1 MPDLI
6 PECHWDEGV
15 LFMSRW
21 NSVRRIFAGRKLA
34 AIAAVWLIVI
44 AVAAIAAPWLA
55 PFDPLEIDPVSR
67 LSEPGGAFL
76 FGTDHFGRDTF
87 SRALYGARMAV
98 IIGVGCV
105 VIALVLGGLIGMLS
119 AYFTTLGHFLMRGVD
134 VLMAFPALLL
144 ALVLMTLLERSV
156 VNTIIVIGLVYAAT
170 TSRILYGMT
179 LKLKSDVFVDA
190 ARCTGAGNFSILFR
204 HILPNLYSPLLVQ
217 ATFIFAF
224 AQLQAA
230 ALDFL
235 GLGLPPEIPSWGNM
249 LSEER
254 IYITRAPWLLLFPG
268 ALIILSVFSVNLVGD
283 ALRDNLDPR
292 FKDDI
297 AGV

>member
-1 MPDLI
+1 VKAI
-6 PECHWDEGV
+6 TS
-15 LFMSRW
+15 FM
-21 NSVRRIFAGRKLA
+21 RIFAGRKLA
-34 AIAAVWLIVI
+34 LIGAVWLCIVLL
-44 AVAAIAAPWLA
+44 AAIAAPVLA
-55 PFDPLEIDPVSR
+55 PFDPYEIDPVAR
-67 LSEPGGAFL
+67 LSEPAAPYL

-98 IIGVGCV
+98 TIGLGSVLV
-105 VIALVLGGLIGMLS
+105 ALLIGGLIGMLS
-119 AYFTTLGHFLMRGVD
+119 GYFTTLGHILMRLVD

-156 VNTIIVIGLVYAAT
+156 SNTILVIGIVYAT
-170 TSRILYGMT
+170 TTARILFGMT
-179 LKLKSDVFVDA
+179 LKLKNDVFVDA
-190 ARCTGAGNFSILFR
+190 ARCSGAGHISLLFR
-204 HILPNLYSPLLVQ
+204 HILPNLISPLLVQ

-235 GLGLPPEIPSWGNM
+235 GLGLPPEVASWGK
-249 LSEER
+249 
-254 IYITRAPWLLLFPG
+254 
-268 ALIILSVFSVNLVGD
+268 LIILSVFSMNLVGD
-283 ALRDNLDPR
+283 ALRDSLDPR

>member
-1 MPDLI
+1 
-6 PECHWDEGV
+6 
-15 LFMSRW
+15 MSALSAIRH
-21 NSVRRIFAGRKLA
+21 IFAGRKLA
-34 AIAAVWLIVI
+34 ALGAIWLCV
-44 AVAAIAAPWLA
+44 VLLAAIAAPLIA
-55 PFDPLEIDPVSR
+55 PFDPLEIDPVAR
-67 LSEPGGAFL
+67 LSEPGAPYL

-87 SRALYGARMAV
+87 SRALFGARMA
-98 IIGVGCV
+98 IYIGLGSVLL
-105 VIALVLGGLIGMLS
+105 ALVFGGLVGMLS
-119 AYFTTLGHFLMRGVD
+119 AYFTTLGHVLMRAVD

-156 VNTIIVIGLVYAAT
+156 TNTIIVIGIVYAT
-170 TSRILYGMT
+170 TTARILFGMT
-179 LKLKSDVFVDA
+179 LKLKNDVFVDA
-190 ARCTGAGNFSILFR
+190 ARCSGAGHASLLFR
-204 HILPNLYSPLLVQ
+204 HILPNLISPLLVQ

-254 IYITRAPWLLLFPG
+254 IYVTRAPWLLLFPG

-283 ALRDNLDPR
+283 AMRDRLDPR

>member
-1 MPDLI
+1 
-6 PECHWDEGV
+6 
-15 LFMSRW
+15 MSFISTIQNVFR
-21 NSVRRIFAGRKLA
+21 GRALA
-34 AIAAVWLIVI
+34 TIGMVWLCMILI
-44 AVAAIAAPWLA
+44 AAIAAPIFA
-55 PFDPLEIDPVSR
+55 PFDPLDIDPVER
-67 LSEPGGAFL
+67 LQEPGWAHF

-87 SRALYGARMAV
+87 SRSIYGARMT
-98 IIGVGCV
+98 V
-105 VIALVLGGLIGMLS
+105 VIGLGSVVFALVIGGLIGMLS
-119 AYFTTLGHFLMRGVD
+119 AYFTRLGHVLMRIVD

-156 VNTIIVIGLVYAAT
+156 TNTIIVIGIVYAT
-170 TSRILYGMT
+170 TTARILFGMT
-179 LKLKSDVFVDA
+179 LKLKGEVFVDA
-190 ARCTGAGNFSILFR
+190 AICSGAGHSSILFR
-204 HILPNLYSPLLVQ
+204 HILPNLVSPLLVQ
-217 ATFIFAF
+217 ASFIFAF

-254 IYITRAPWLLLFPG
+254 IYVTRAPWLLLFPG
-268 ALIILSVFSVNLVGD
+268 ILIIISVFSMNLVGD
-283 ALRDNLDPR
+283 AMRDSIDPR